1 MSSTIPEH
9 AADEA
14 GGEAIYSSDGLP
26 PLPSIPP
33 LAPIPKPTTSNDDL
47 IEYDTTNPTDAFE
60 VFSGKLFASSSETST
75 RVVGETPLEKLARLK
90 REVASLEADLAT
102 PKRGGVSGVEKQ
114 SMMQMANALSVQLN
128 EMNVR
133 NGALKR
139 QEDLS
144 EIVHS
149 QLSSYSSSSSAEEAE
164 AGEGKV
170 SYELYASSLKS
181 QDDAEE
187 RLRKLEVLVGAST
200 EGGSSVLKRL
210 EEAEEMVQ
218 KVDDG
223 TLEKAAARAKVI
235 RADLEAAAKAR
246 LKLSALH
253 NTPPLKNDDTKTI
266 SALYDQLTSLE
277 NITHY
282 LPTIVTRLQ
291 DLATLHSTSAT
302 FATRLGDV
310 ETLVNAS
317 EKRMKDV
324 EEALQHMEKG
334 LEENVKVVQENMK
347 VLDERMKALS

>member
-1 MSSTIPEH
+1 
-9 AADEA
+9 
-14 GGEAIYSSDGLP
+14 
-26 PLPSIPP
+26 
-33 LAPIPKPTTSNDDL
+33 
-47 IEYDTTNPTDAFE
+47 
-60 VFSGKLFASSSETST
+60 
-75 RVVGETPLEKLARLK
+75 
-90 REVASLEADLAT
+90 
-102 PKRGGVSGVEKQ
+102 
-114 SMMQMANALSVQLN
+114 MMQMANALSVQLN

-253 NTPPLKNDDTKTI
+253 NTPPLENDDTKTI